1 MSMSDIEQEFFGV
14 GKHARPTSVI
24 DNLSEVEEIIEL
36 ETQRQKQLRKEKDK
50 RPAAKGKGC

>member
-14 GKHARPTSVI
+14 GKYARPTSVI

-36 ETQRQKQLRKEKDK
+36 ETQRQKAVEERKRQKTSSK
-50 RPAAKGKGC
+50 R